1 MQTLKNPN
9 VAFLASVLFAAGI
22 AFSATGAEEKA
33 ATKPANAPLMS
44 LMERFVAAEKAN
56 PAPEPPP
63 PKPPKPVKPG
73 TVVPAP
79 VVVPVPDPLPGRG
92 LAEHPFLYIGEWCRG
107 LYVVNDGKVIW
118 TYVAGGK
125 GEYEDAWMLSNGNIL
140 YTRLL
145 HVAEVTPEKQVV
157 WRYDAPKGTEIAT
170 CQPIGLDKVMF
181 VQNGKPPKLFV
192 IDKKSGKVE
201 VEREIPYD
209 LSKGSPHTQF
219 RRARVTPQGTYLVA
233 YQMMDQVVEF
243 DKEFKE
249 IWKYDVR
256 SPCAVIRLKNG
267 NTLITNERDVVIL
280 EVNKAKEIVWQ
291 LKPEE
296 LPELMRFKYA
306 KSCTRLANGN
316 TIICTQVGRGNPP
329 QLIEV
334 TPDKKV
340 VWMLRDW
347 VHFGGST
354 AVQILDDPGIP
365 EIPGESEH

>member
-1 MQTLKNPN
+1 MKSL
-9 VAFLASVLFAAGI
+9 
-22 AFSATGAEEKA
+22 AFSSVVFVVILFSAGGVA
-33 ATKPANAPLMS
+33 ASGEGTPAAAPAKTPLMS
-44 LMERFVAAEKAN
+44 QMERFTAAEKAS
-56 PAPEPPP
+56 PVPE
-63 PKPPKPVKPG
+63 PVKPSKPSKPPA
-73 TVVPAP
+73 VLPVP
-79 VVVPVPDPLPGRG
+79 VPVPDPLPGRG

-107 LYVVNDGKVIW
+107 LYVVNDGKIIW
-118 TYVAGGK
+118 TYVAEGK

-140 YTRLL
+140 FTRLL
-145 HVAEVTPEKQVV
+145 CIAEVTPEKQVA

-181 VQNGKPPKLFV
+181 VQNGKPPKLIV
-192 IDKKSGKVE
+192 MDKKTGRMDVE
-201 VEREIPYD
+201 HELPYD
-209 LSKGSPHTQF
+209 LAKGSVHTQF
-219 RRARVTPQGTYLVA
+219 RRARVTSQGTYLVA
-233 YQMMDQVVEF
+233 YQMMDQVIEF

-249 IWKYDVR
+249 IWKYEVR
-256 SPCAVIRLKNG
+256 SPCAVVRLRNG

-280 EVNKAKEIVWQ
+280 EVNKAKQVVWQ
-291 LKPEE
+291 LKPED

-347 VHFGGST
+347 EHFSGST